1 MQENGMPIFLETRL
15 FVNYGNNHATA
26 IMHVVADCEIGFP
39 VILGMDTPLALG
51 MKITM
56 NKASCMNPL
65 YPISGENWTILS
77 TGLTMSL
84 ASPEWFQ
91 ESNDAVA
98 INYKG
103 PPTIYDQITKTT
115 VNILGKS

>member
-1 MQENGMPIFLETRL
+1 
-15 FVNYGNNHATA
+15 
-26 IMHVVADCEIGFP
+26 
-39 VILGMDTPLALG
+39 MDTPLALG

>member
-1 MQENGMPIFLETRL
+1 
-15 FVNYGNNHATA
+15 
-26 IMHVVADCEIGFP
+26 MHVVADCEIGFP